1 MSAPNIDAAATFLE
15 LLDPDAD
22 SFTFQTFDDNEQL
35 KRGHLAKVLH
45 GSLDDQVQR
54 LVALQ
59 RGGAGVF
66 VTINATNG
74 AGRKKTNIV
83 RARAVFVDLDG
94 APLQPVLACLLEPH
108 HRGVDRPADGTPIGS
123 PKA

>member
-15 LLDPDAD
+15 LLDPAAEA
-22 SFTFQTFDDNEQL
+22 SCFQTFDDNEEL

-45 GSLDDQVQR
+45 GSLDDQAQR

-74 AGRKKTNIV
+74 AGRKK
-83 RARAVFVDLDG
+83 
-94 APLQPVLACLLEPH
+94 
-108 HRGVDRPADGTPIGS
+108 
-123 PKA
+123 K